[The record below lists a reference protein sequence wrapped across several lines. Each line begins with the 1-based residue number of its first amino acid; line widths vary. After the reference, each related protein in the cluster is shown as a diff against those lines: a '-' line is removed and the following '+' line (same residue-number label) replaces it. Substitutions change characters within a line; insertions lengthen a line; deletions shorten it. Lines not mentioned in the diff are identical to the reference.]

1 MAAISCMAM
10 KMTMHID
17 EALLA
22 EVMEIHHIET
32 KTEAVEFALRE
43 LVRRTR
49 LRKIVKEGLDIK
61 PEDWTTEEEYNLA
74 ALRVAD
80 TPGHF
85 GSPDS
90 KD

>member
-1 MAAISCMAM
+1 MAM

-22 EVMEIHHIET
+22 KVMKIHDIET
-32 KTEAVEFALRE
+32 KTEAVEFALHE
-43 LVRRTR
+43 LYRRAR
-49 LRKIVKEGLDIK
+49 LRKFAKEGLDIK

-74 ALRVAD
+74 AMRVAE

-85 GSPDS
+85 GSSGSTD
-90 KD
+90 K